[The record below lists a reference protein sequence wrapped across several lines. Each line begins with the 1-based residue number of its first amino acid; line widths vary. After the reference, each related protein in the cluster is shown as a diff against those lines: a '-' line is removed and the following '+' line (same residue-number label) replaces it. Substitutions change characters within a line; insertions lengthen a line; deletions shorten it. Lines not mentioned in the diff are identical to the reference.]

1 MYFFDIAIATVA
13 VVFGAVLVLVVAC
26 DIILEVWDGKN
37 E

>member
-1 MYFFDIAIATVA
+1 MDFFDFALTAVA
-13 VVFGAVLVLVVAC
+13 VVSGAVLFAVVVC

>member
-1 MYFFDIAIATVA
+1 MEFFDFALTTVA
-13 VVFGAVLVLVVAC
+13 VVSGVVLFTAVVC

>member
-1 MYFFDIAIATVA
+1 MEFFDFALTAVA
-13 VVFGAVLVLVVAC
+13 VVSGTVLFTAVVC

>member
-1 MYFFDIAIATVA
+1 MEFFDFALTAVA
-13 VVFGAVLVLVVAC
+13 VVFGAVLVLVVVC